1 MNDPVRGK
9 GQTPGDE
16 AQFHSSSPGP
26 SVLMV
31 LGMFHP
37 IIGGAELQAQRLA
50 GALSARGVSVEVV
63 TSRQKGTADR
73 EKINGLPVVRVG
85 VPGWLRLG
93 RIKFYCLQTAVFL
106 YILRCGHRFEVIHVH
121 GAGYLAWAA
130 LAAARL
136 LRLPILVKG
145 LNSGHK
151 FDLTELIE
159 TFRFGRI
166 MASHLVHRVSM
177 FIATTPAMAEAFIAA
192 GVAAGRVT
200 LIPNGV
206 VSQGTS
212 DPEPASAPHP
222 YPVIGFV
229 GSLYPSKNL
238 PLLVEALARLKKD
251 GLNFKLLLVGDGPER
266 ERLVKSAGNLDM
278 EDRLEITGYVQ
289 DVENYLSRLDIFV
302 LPSPAEGLS
311 NALLEAMAAGL
322 ACVAM
327 DIPANRAVLENG
339 RNGLLVPL
347 SAGVSGLAQ
356 ELARL
361 LESPDLRH
369 RLGDQARETIRTG
382 FSMDMVAQRYV
393 QLYGSLSAGKNR

>member
-1 MNDPVRGK
+1 MNDPVRWK
-9 GQTPGDE
+9 GQTSGDE
-16 AQFHSSSPGP
+16 ALFRRDSSGLR
-26 SVLMV
+26 VLMV

-50 GALSARGVSVEVV
+50 GALLGRGVSVEVV

-73 EKINGLPVVRVG
+73 EVLNGLPVVRVG

-93 RIKFYCLQTAVFL
+93 RIKFYCLQAAIFL
-106 YILRCGHRFEVIHVH
+106 YIFRHGRRFDLIHVH
-121 GAGYLAWAA
+121 GAGYLAFAA

-136 LRLPILVKG
+136 HRLPIIVKG

-159 TFRFGRI
+159 IFRLGRV
-166 MASHLVHRVSM
+166 MASHLVRRVSM

-192 GVAAGRVT
+192 GVAADQVT

-206 VSQGTS
+206 VTQGTS
-212 DPEPASAPHP
+212 ELEPASTPHP
-222 YPVIGFV
+222 DPVIGFV

-238 PLLVEALARLKKD
+238 PLLVEALAKLKKD
-251 GLNFKLLLVGDGPER
+251 GMNFELLLVGGGPER
-266 ERLVKSAGNLDM
+266 ARLLKLAKNL
-278 EDRLEITGYVQ
+278 ELADRLKITGYVQ
-289 DVENYLSRLDIFV
+289 DVENFLSRMDIFV

-311 NALLEAMAAGL
+311 NALLEAMASGL

-327 DIPANRAVLENG
+327 DIPANQAVLENG

-347 SAGVSGLAQ
+347 AAGASGLAR

-369 RLGDQARETIRTG
+369 RLGRQARETIRSR
-382 FSMDMVAQRYV
+382 FSMDSVAQRYV
-393 QLYGSLSAGKNR
+393 QLYDSLPAGKNK